1 MDENNKDALTGSD
14 LSDIETIDINPISSD
29 EFNNMSTIN
38 IDDILKGINGTFNI
52 GTTMNAGATGA
63 NYSYGNSTISGP
75 SGPYYYTTGP
85 YITTVPNTNGWGT
98 ITTGGSSNAGLHVT
112 SDAEFDGD
120 VRIKGKS
127 LLKMLE
133 TIEKRLSILQPDPKK
148 LEHFEALRKA
158 YEHYKT
164 LEALCELPKEPKE

>member
-1 MDENNKDALTGSD
+1 MDENKDALTGSD
-14 LSDIETIDINPISSD
+14 LSGTETIDINQISYD
-29 EFNNMSTIN
+29 NMPTVN
-38 IDDILKGINGTFNI
+38 IDEIIKGINGTFNI
-52 GTTMNAGATGA
+52 ATTMNANASAGATGA
-63 NYSYGNSTISGP
+63 NYYGNIASNGL
-75 SGPYYYTTGP
+75 SGPYYYTSTSPHTG
-85 YITTVPNTNGWGT
+85 GWGT
-98 ITTGGSSNAGLHVT
+98 ITTGGTSKAGLHVT

-120 VRIKGKS
+120 VMIKGKS